1 MLQVHSSNQL
11 EKLLVAL
18 TTAGAETEHDPFV
31 PETVVV
37 QNSGMARWVSQQIA
51 EQQGI
56 SANLQFK
63 TPGAFIWE
71 VVRYWFADLPKSPP
85 HNKTRL
91 AWQIYALMPDL
102 LLRDEFK
109 ALHNYLA
116 DETGQQSFQLAQQ
129 IAALFDQYLI
139 YRPDFILNWEAG
151 HDDHWQAQLWRAVR
165 EAEPASHWGSIK
177 DRIASIANASPA
189 SDLPKRISVF
199 GVSDMPPLYT
209 DVLRAVSNHTSVCIY
224 YLNPC
229 REYWADIEDE
239 RQQSRRRTRAR
250 HAGLTDPTGLLD
262 VGNPLLASWG
272 HAGQAFLDQL
282 LDSDI
287 EESDDFVADAAIEPV
302 AGLQQ
307 LQKDILELHDSSLS
321 PATVDQT
328 LQIHSAH
335 SYLREVQIL
344 HDQLLHL
351 FESHQGLR
359 PRDIIVM
366 APDIDRYAP
375 FIDATFSTALNELH
389 IPWSISDQR
398 LRSEQQLLEGFNALL
413 HLPESRFESTEVL
426 ALLDM
431 PAVRRRFSLELNNLR
446 SLRQWVRESGI
457 RWSLDAA
464 MREELQLPS
473 DDSNSWNFGL
483 NRLFLGFALP
493 DLNGDLYEGIAPYAD
508 IEGSQSDGLQVLQQV
523 VDLCAHWRARLQ
535 QKHSPQQWLQ
545 EIDQLINAFYE
556 PDETE
561 ALALQSVRSKLFETI
576 SHAEAAGLDEPLSRD
591 VITEILHGILEDNSS
606 TQRFLS
612 GRVTFSNMV
621 PMRSIPFR
629 VVCILGLNSEDFPR
643 KDRPLS
649 FDLMSEQPR
658 RGDRRRPNDDR
669 YLFLETVLSARD
681 VLYLSYVGHDVR
693 DNSEKA
699 PSTVLKELIDYANI
713 PVIEHPL
720 QPFSRRY
727 FNGRNPNLINYK
739 PHWFDAAQA
748 RPEAE
753 TPRFIHK
760 PLSSP
765 DEKLRTVEIRELTAF
780 FQRPAAAFLQTRLD
794 IKLGRSDDA
803 LENTEPFGLDGLQ
816 QWQIKQKAYELC
828 NRGDSRQAAYQKLMA
843 YGDLPAGDVGKKV
856 FNEIYEDTIEMDRR
870 VLKYKTP
877 EIDSKDFELQL
888 PEFNLYGHINEIR
901 SGGLFDWW
909 FGQMRVKDLLRLWI
923 RHLALCQLSLTNVPG
938 RSVFVCQPYT
948 VIFSAVED
956 PTAVFSHLLD
966 IRWQAL
972 ESLYPL
978 FPAAGLAKVNVDGDF
993 EWKVSH
999 NDAWRGR
1006 SQGVAE
1012 KELTAEDN
1020 LILWRGQSNPF
1031 DELFEQFAHSVFE
1044 PLIHHGTF
1052 ITAKDDI

>member
-11 EKLLVAL
+11 EKLLLAL
-18 TTAGAETEHDPFV
+18 ITTNAEIEHDPFV

-51 EQQGI
+51 ELQGI
-56 SANLQFK
+56 SANLHFQ

-71 VVRYWFADLPKSPP
+71 VARYWFADLPITAP
-85 HNKTRL
+85 HNKTQL
-91 AWQIYALMPDL
+91 AWQIYALLPGL
-102 LLRDEFK
+102 LSHDQFK
-109 ALHNYLA
+109 ELNFYLA
-116 DETGQQSFQLAQQ
+116 NDNGQQSFQLAQQ
-129 IAALFDQYLI
+129 IAGLFDQYLI
-139 YRPDFILNWEAG
+139 YRPDMILDWEAG
-151 HDDHWQAQLWRAVR
+151 TDDHWQAQLWRAVCK
-165 EAEPASHWGSIK
+165 AEPASHWGSIK
-177 DRIASIANASPA
+177 KRLASIANTGPA
-189 SDLPKRISVF
+189 LDLPKRISVF

-209 DVLRAVSNHTSVCIY
+209 DILRAVSNHTSVCIY

-250 HAGLTDPTGLLD
+250 QSGLTDPTGLLD

-282 LDSDI
+282 I
-287 EESDDFVADAAIEPV
+287 ESELKESDDFVAVIDEV
-302 AGLQQ
+302 ATSLQQ
-307 LQKDILELHDSSLS
+307 LQIEILELQDSSLDIK
-321 PATVDQT
+321 AADQS

-351 FESHQGLR
+351 FETHPGLR

-375 FIDATFSTALNELH
+375 FIDATFSTALNEQH

-398 LRSEQQLLEGFNALL
+398 LRSEQQLLESFNALL
-413 HLPESRFESTEVL
+413 HLPESRFESTEIL

-431 PAVRRRFSLELNNLR
+431 PAVRRRFSIELNNLR

-457 RWSLDAA
+457 RWSLNAA
-464 MREELQLPS
+464 MREEIQLPP
-473 DDSNSWNFGL
+473 DDSNSWSFGL

-493 DLNGDLYEGIAPYAD
+493 DQGGELYEGIAPYAD
-508 IEGSQSDGLQVLQQV
+508 IEGSQSDALQVLQQV
-523 VDLCAHWRARLQ
+523 VDLCAHWRNRLQ

-556 PDETE
+556 PDENE
-561 ALALQSVRSKLFETI
+561 ALALQTVRSKLFEAVG
-576 SHAEAAGLDEPLSRD
+576 HANAAGLDEPLSRD
-591 VITEILHGILEDNSS
+591 VITELLHGILEDNSS
-606 TQRFLS
+606 TRSFLT

-649 FDLMSEQPR
+649 FDLMAEQPR

-699 PSTVLKELIDYANI
+699 PSTVLKELIDYTKI

-727 FNGRNPNLINYK
+727 FNGQNPALINYRS
-739 PHWFDAAQA
+739 HWFDAAQA
-748 RPEAE
+748 RPI
-753 TPRFIHK
+753 TQIPRFIHQ
-760 PLSSP
+760 PLLPP
-765 DEKLRTVEIRELTAF
+765 DDDLKTVELQELITF
-780 FQRPAAAFLQTRLD
+780 YQRPAASFLQARLEV
-794 IKLGRSDDA
+794 KLGRSDDV
-803 LENTEPFGLDGLQ
+803 LEDTEPFALDGLQ
-816 QWQIKQKAYELC
+816 TWQIKQATYQLC
-828 NRGDSRQAAYQKLMA
+828 NRGDSKQTAYQKLMA
-843 YGDLPAGDVGKKV
+843 YGDLPAGDVGRKV
-856 FNEIYEDTIEMDRR
+856 FNDIYEDTIEMDRR

-877 EIDSKDFELQL
+877 EIDSQDFELQL

-909 FGQMRVKDLLRLWI
+909 FGQMRVKDLLKVWI
-923 RHLALCQLSLTNVPG
+923 RHLALCHLSLTNVPG

-948 VIFSAVED
+948 VLFNAVED
-956 PTAVFSHLLD
+956 PADILGHLLD
-966 IRWQAL
+966 VRWCAL

-978 FPAAGLAKVNVDGDF
+978 FPAAGLAKQNADGNYD
-993 EWKVSH
+993 
-999 NDAWRGR
+999 WRLSNSDVWR
-1006 SQGVAE
+1006 SSTQGVVE
-1012 KELTAEDN
+1012 KEMSAEDN
-1020 LILWRGQSNPF
+1020 QIVWRGQANPF
-1031 DELFEQFAHSVFE
+1031 DEKFDQFSQSVFS
-1044 PLIHHGTF
+1044 PLIEHATF
-1052 ITAKDDI
+1052 IAARDDN